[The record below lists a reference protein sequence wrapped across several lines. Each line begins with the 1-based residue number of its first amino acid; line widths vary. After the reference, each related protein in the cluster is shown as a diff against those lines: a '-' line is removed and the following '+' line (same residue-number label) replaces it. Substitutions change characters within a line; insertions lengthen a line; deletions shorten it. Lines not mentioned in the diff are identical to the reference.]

1 MAKVAV
7 SFLLFWLFWGPR
19 CALGGK
25 VNKHKPWIEASYHG
39 VITEN
44 MDTVLLDPPLVA
56 LDKDAPVPF
65 AGEICAF
72 KIYGQ
77 AAPFEAVVLNRTS
90 GEGVLRASGPVDCE
104 SQKEYT
110 FIIQAYD
117 CGAGPT
123 GADWKK
129 SHKAVVHV
137 QVDDVNEFCP
147 LFREPRYKS
156 SVVEGKIYDSILQ
169 VEAWDQD
176 CSPQYSQICNYDI
189 VTAGTPF
196 AIDRNGNIRNT
207 ERLSFDKQQSY
218 KIMVTAFDCGQKRAK
233 EDVAVHVD
241 VQPVCKPGWQ
251 GWAKRVDYEPGTGS
265 KPLFPKM
272 HLETCGGPLSGI
284 KVMLEL
290 QTSHIGKGCD
300 RETYSEKSLQKLCGA
315 ASGSTD
321 LLPAPSPATNWTAS
335 LLTDSGRD
343 SDLIYK
349 FAGRQAANIP
359 DLVVPQNLTDQ
370 FTVATWMKHG
380 PSPGLRAEKETL
392 LCNSD
397 KTEMNRHHY
406 SLYIHNCRLVFLLRR
421 DFSQLDTFRPAEFHW
436 KLEQICDKEW
446 HYYVINVEFPAVTL
460 FVDGVTYE
468 PYLVTDDWPFHASKI
483 DSQLTVGACW
493 QGGEVATPR
502 FTQYFRGS
510 LSGLTIRP
518 GRIETQKVISCL
530 QACKEG
536 LDINSL
542 ESLAKDIKFHFNPAQ
557 SVLVVEGEDQGS
569 INTAM
574 TKVSYINSRQFPTP
588 GLRRLHIATTVLC
601 FGEDACLSIP
611 DVKAVVVVQPPS
623 EPRIT
628 ITGSN
633 RLVRPAADLRSP
645 VGVAPFKELHLTSTV
660 MKGDG
665 FAGCETL
672 QRAGSVCPATLL
684 ISPPL
689 FCHAARRPGV
699 TEVMHNLD
707 YCDILVIGDE
717 LDPERE
723 SLLIHH
729 GALLGKH
736 LDATNS
742 TSGISI
748 YGVDSMAHYEQAL
761 RQVRYRNWRPA
772 TLTERRFRL
781 TCSELNGRYT
791 SNEFIL
797 EVSVLHHLKPV
808 EHVNHMAA
816 QPQYLRPVHHPLM
829 IHALNA
835 HMSGPA
841 PPAATVVIVVCI
853 AALVVMVVIGVYR
866 IHATHQEGSREEEE
880 DAKEA
885 EVDWDKSALTI
896 TVNPMENVKGAQAP
910 REEASGGQC
919 GEEEDDGEDVGG
931 MASAESD
938 NSDEEEEGQMG
949 MAKEQ
954 KWDSSFMTY

>member
-7 SFLLFWLFWGPR
+7 SFLLFWLVSGR
-19 CALGGK
+19 CCALAGK

-44 MDTVLLDPPLVA
+44 MGTVLLDPPLVA
-56 LDKDAPVPF
+56 LDKDAPVPY

-77 AAPFEAVVLNRTS
+77 DVPFEAVVLNRTS
-90 GEGVLRASGPVDCE
+90 GEGVLRSSGPVDCE

-117 CGAGPT
+117 CGTGPT

-129 SHKAVVHV
+129 SHKAVVHI

-147 LFREPRYKS
+147 VFREPLYKA
-156 SVVEGKIYDSILQ
+156 SVIEGKIYDSILQ

-176 CSPQYSQICNYDI
+176 CSPQYSQICNYEI

-207 ERLSFDKQQSY
+207 ERLSYDKQQSY
-218 KIMVTAFDCGQKRAK
+218 KIMVTAFDCGQKTAK
-233 EDVAVHVD
+233 DNVAVHID
-241 VQPVCKPGWQ
+241 VKPVCKAGWQ
-251 GWAKRVDYEPGTGS
+251 GWNKRVDYEPGTGS
-265 KPLFPKM
+265 KPLFPKL

-284 KVMLEL
+284 KVMVEL

-321 LLPAPSPATNWTAS
+321 LLPAPSTSTNWTSS
-335 LLTDSGRD
+335 LVTDSTRD
-343 SDLIYK
+343 SDLIYR
-349 FAGRQAANIP
+349 FDGHQAANIP
-359 DLVVPQNLTDQ
+359 DHVVPQNLTDQ
-370 FTVATWMKHG
+370 FTIATWMKHG

-468 PYLVTDDWPFHASKI
+468 PYLVTDDWPIHASEI
-483 DSQLTVGACW
+483 DTQLTLGACW

-502 FTQYFRGS
+502 FTQYFHGS

-557 SVLVVEGEDQGS
+557 SMLVVEGEDLDS

-588 GLRRLHIATTVLC
+588 GLRRLHISTTVLC
-601 FGEDACLSIP
+601 FGEEACLSVP
-611 DVKAVVVVQPPS
+611 DVRAVVMVQPPS

-628 ITGSN
+628 ITGSD
-633 RLVRPAADLRSP
+633 RLVRPAADLRAP
-645 VGVAPFKELHLTSTV
+645 LGVAPFKELSITSTV

-665 FAGCETL
+665 FS
-672 QRAGSVCPATLL
+672 RS
-684 ISPPL
+684 
-689 FCHAARRPGV
+689 RRPGV
-699 TEVMHNLD
+699 MEVMHNLD

-717 LDPERE
+717 LNPERE
-723 SLLIHH
+723 SLNIHH
-729 GALLGKH
+729 SALLGKH

-742 TSGISI
+742 TTGISI

-772 TLTERRFRL
+772 TLTDRRFRL

-797 EVSVLHHLKPV
+797 EVSVLHHAKPV
-808 EHVNHMAA
+808 EHVNHVAA
-816 QPQYLRPVHHPLM
+816 QPQYLKAVHHPLM
-829 IHALNA
+829 IHTSNS
-835 HMSGPA
+835 HISGPA

-853 AALVVMVVIGVYR
+853 AALVVIVVIGVYR
-866 IHATHQEGSREEEE
+866 IHATHQEGSREEE
-880 DAKEA
+880 DDGKEP
-885 EVDWDKSALTI
+885 EEEWDKSALNI
-896 TVNPMENVKGAQAP
+896 TVNPMENVRGAHMLS
-910 REEASGGQC
+910 EEA
-919 GEEEDDGEDVGG
+919 GEDLWREDEKHVGG
-931 MASAESD
+931 MANAETD
-938 NSDEEEEGQMG
+938 NSDDDEDDDDEEEEGE
-949 MAKEQ
+949 KERKL
-954 KWDSSFMTY
+954 KWHRSSTTY

>member
-1 MAKVAV
+1 M
-7 SFLLFWLFWGPR
+7 WGHS

-25 VNKHKPWIEASYHG
+25 VNKHKPWIETSYHG

-56 LDKDAPVPF
+56 LDKDAPVPY

-77 AAPFEAVVLNRTS
+77 DAPFEAVVLNHTS
-90 GEGVLRASGPVDCE
+90 GEGVLRASSPVDCE

-117 CGAGPT
+117 CGAGPS
-123 GADWKK
+123 GNDWKK
-129 SHKAVVHV
+129 SHKAVVHI
-137 QVDDVNEFCP
+137 QVDDVNEFSP
-147 LFREPRYKS
+147 VFREPLYKA
-156 SVVEGKIYDSILQ
+156 SVTEGKIYDSILQ

-176 CSPQYSQICNYDI
+176 CSPQYSQICNYEI
-189 VTAGTPF
+189 VTTGTPF

-207 ERLSFDKQQSY
+207 ERLSYDKQQSY

-233 EDVAVHVD
+233 EDVAVHID
-241 VQPVCKPGWQ
+241 VKPVCKPGWQ
-251 GWAKRVDYEPGTGS
+251 GWNKRVDYEPGTGS
-265 KPLFPKM
+265 KQLFPKM
-272 HLETCGGPLSGI
+272 HLETCDGPLSGVR
-284 KVMLEL
+284 VMVEL

-321 LLPAPSPATNWTAS
+321 LLPAPSLSTNWTLS

-343 SDLIYK
+343 SDLIYR
-349 FAGRQAANIP
+349 FDGHQAANVP
-359 DLVVPQNLTDQ
+359 DHVVPQNLTDQ
-370 FTVATWMKHG
+370 FTIATWMKHG

-406 SLYIHNCRLVFLLRR
+406 SLYVHNCRLVLLLRR
-421 DFSQLDTFRPAEFHW
+421 DFTQVDTFRPAEFHW

-468 PYLVTDDWPFHASKI
+468 PYLVTDDWPIHTSKI
-483 DSQLTVGACW
+483 DTQLTVGACW

-502 FTQYFRGS
+502 FTQYFHGS

-557 SVLVVEGEDQGS
+557 SVLVVEGEDVDS

-588 GLRRLHIATTVLC
+588 GLRRLHITTTVQC
-601 FGEDACLSIP
+601 FGEDTCLLIP
-611 DVKAVVVVQPPS
+611 DIKAVVMVLPPS

-628 ITGSN
+628 IAGSN
-633 RLVRPAADLRSP
+633 RLVRPAGDLRGP
-645 VGVAPFKELHLTSTV
+645 LGVAPFKELHITSTV
-660 MKGDG
+660 MKGD
-665 FAGCETL
+665 T
-672 QRAGSVCPATLL
+672 
-684 ISPPL
+684 
-689 FCHAARRPGV
+689 HRPGV
-699 TEVMHNLD
+699 MEVMHNLD
-707 YCDILVIGDE
+707 YCDILVIGEE
-717 LDPERE
+717 LNPERE
-723 SLLIHH
+723 SLEIHH
-729 GALLGKH
+729 SALLGKH

-761 RQVRYRNWRPA
+761 RQVRYRNWQPA
-772 TLTERRFRL
+772 TLTDRKFRL

-791 SNEFIL
+791 SNEFNMEVTFKCFIHCISTL
-797 EVSVLHHLKPV
+797 LQPPLVSVLHHS
-808 EHVNHMAA
+808 EHIVCFPSSPAGA
-816 QPQYLRPVHHPLM
+816 
-829 IHALNA
+829 
-835 HMSGPA
+835 A

-853 AALVVMVVIGVYR
+853 AALVVIVVIGVYR
-866 IHATHQEGSREEEE
+866 IHATHQEGTREDEEEVRE
-880 DAKEA
+880 P
-885 EVDWDKSALTI
+885 EVDWENSALTI
-896 TVNPMENVKGAQAP
+896 TVNPMEVMLK
-910 REEASGGQC
+910 EEHEEE
-919 GEEEDDGEDVGG
+919 EEEDEEQVGEMIG
-931 MASAESD
+931 AESD
-938 NSDEEEEGQMG
+938 NTDEDEEEEEEEEV
-949 MAKEQ
+949 KEREQ
-954 KWDSSFMTY
+954 KGTPEWDSSSITY

>member
-1 MAKVAV
+1 MGYI
-7 SFLLFWLFWGPR
+7 SSNSGRGL
-19 CALGGK
+19 
-25 VNKHKPWIEASYHG
+25 NKHKPWIEASYHG

-44 MDTVLLDPPLVA
+44 TETVLLDPPLVA
-56 LDKDAPVPF
+56 LDKDVAIPY

-72 KIYGQ
+72 KISGQ
-77 AAPFEAVVLNRTS
+77 DVPFEAVVLNRSS
-90 GEGVLRASGPVDCE
+90 GEGLLRARGPVDCE
-104 SQKEYT
+104 NQKEYT
-110 FIIQAYD
+110 FMIQAYD
-117 CGAGPT
+117 CGAGPG

-129 SHKAVVHV
+129 SHKAVVHI

-147 LFREPRYKS
+147 VFREPLYKA
-156 SVVEGKIYDSILQ
+156 SVIEGKIYDSILQ

-207 ERLSFDKQQSY
+207 ERLSYDRQQSY
-218 KIMVTAFDCGQKRAK
+218 KILVTAFDCGQKTAK
-233 EDVAVHVD
+233 EHVAVHID
-241 VQPVCKPGWQ
+241 VKPVCKAGWQ
-251 GWAKRVDYEPGTGS
+251 GWNKRVDYEPGTGS
-265 KPLFPKM
+265 KPLFPKL

-284 KVMLEL
+284 KVVLEL

-321 LLPAPSPATNWTAS
+321 LLPAPSPSTNWTAS
-335 LLTDSGRD
+335 LVTDSGRD
-343 SDLIYK
+343 SDLIYR
-349 FAGRQAANIP
+349 FDGQQAANVP
-359 DLVVPQNLTDQ
+359 DHVVPQNLTDQ
-370 FTVATWMKHG
+370 FTIATWMKHG

-468 PYLVTDDWPFHASKI
+468 PYLVTDDWPIHASKI
-483 DSQLTVGACW
+483 DTQLTVGACW

-502 FTQYFRGS
+502 FTQYFHGS

-557 SVLVVEGEDQGS
+557 SMLVVEGEDLDS
-569 INTAM
+569 VNTAM

-588 GLRRLHIATTVLC
+588 GLRQLHISTTVSC
-601 FGEDACLSIP
+601 FGEDACLSVP
-611 DVKAVVVVQPPS
+611 DIKAVVVVQPPS

-628 ITGSN
+628 ITGSD
-633 RLVRPAADLRSP
+633 RLVRAAVELGASP
-645 VGVAPFKELHLTSTV
+645 GMAPFKELYITSTV

-665 FAGCETL
+665 FAH
-672 QRAGSVCPATLL
+672 RPA
-684 ISPPL
+684 
-689 FCHAARRPGV
+689 V
-699 TEVMHNLD
+699 MEVMHNLD
-707 YCDILVIGDE
+707 YCDILVIGNE
-717 LDPERE
+717 LNPQSE
-723 SLLIHH
+723 SLQIPHS
-729 GALLGKH
+729 ALLGKH

-742 TSGISI
+742 TSGMSI

-761 RQVRYRNWRPA
+761 RQVSYRNWRPA

-797 EVSVLHHLKPV
+797 EVSVIHHAKSAEQYHNPIPA
-808 EHVNHMAA
+808 N
-816 QPQYLRPVHHPLM
+816 PQMFLFPSWP
-829 IHALNA
+829 
-835 HMSGPA
+835 GPA
-841 PPAATVVIVVCI
+841 PSAATVVIVVCI
-853 AALVVMVVIGVYR
+853 AALVVIVVIGVYR
-866 IHATHQEGSREEEE
+866 IHTTHQEGCKQEE
-880 DAKEA
+880 DGAREP
-885 EVDWDKSALTI
+885 ELDWEKSALNI
-896 TVNPMENVKGAQAP
+896 TVNPMENVGGAQALS
-910 REEASGGQC
+910 EEASGELC
-919 GEEEDDGEDVGG
+919 REEEEDEEHVGG

-938 NSDEEEEGQMG
+938 NSDDDDEEEEEDEGEIET
-949 MAKEQ
+949 AKEKKL
-954 KWDSSFMTY
+954 KWRTSSTTY